1 MKTCLLMTAAALLIA
16 FGTANADK
24 DDHGQR
30 LRAAVASG
38 QIVPLK
44 SLLDRIEANYFG
56 QVLEVELDDDDDQL
70 TYEIDFLTP
79 AGAKIE
85 FEFDATNGHLLK
97 SKGRGLEE
105 AARPK

>member
-1 MKTCLLMTAAALLIA
+1 MKTCLLMTAAALLFA
-16 FGTANADK
+16 FGTASADK

-44 SLLDRIEANYFG
+44 TLLDRIEANYLG
-56 QVLEVELDDDDDQL
+56 QVLEVELDDDDDQFI
-70 TYEIDFLTP
+70 YEIDFLTP
-79 AGAKIE
+79 AGAKVE
-85 FEFDATNGHLLK
+85 FEFDATNGRLLK